1 MEFCPDYRNVE
12 KAARNICPDR
22 LPLYEHLICGE
33 VMTELL
39 GRQLCCDDLDAYYSD
54 YCEFYRKNGY
64 DTVTFEACITSV
76 MPENGCLGAHR
87 ESSIKTMDDLLKYPF
102 DDIPE
107 YFFQTYAPHFEALR
121 KAMPAGMKA
130 IGGVGNGI
138 FECVQDIIGYM
149 NLCFMSADDPE
160 MYDEV
165 FKRVGQTNVKIWQR
179 FMKEYGDIFCVLRFG
194 DDLGYKSNTMLSKA
208 DICKYIIPQYRQ
220 ITDLVHS
227 YGKPFL
233 LHSCGNL
240 FSVMD
245 ELICDGGIDAK
256 HSNEDQ
262 IAPFS
267 SWTDRYGDR
276 IGNFGGVDTDI
287 LCRCDEKQI
296 REYTLDVLNRCA
308 DKGGVAIGSGNSIPN
323 YVPFSGYMA
332 MVETVREF
340 RGDTK

>member
-12 KAARNICPDR
+12 KAARNIRPDR
-22 LPLYEHLICGE
+22 LPIYEHLICYE
-33 VMTELL
+33 TMAELL
-39 GRQLCCDDLDAYYSD
+39 GRHFYSDDLDEYYSD
-54 YCEFYRKNGY
+54 YCEFFRKNGY

-76 MPENGCLGAHR
+76 MPGNGCLGAHR

-102 DDIPE
+102 DEIPE
-107 YFFQTYAPHFEALR
+107 YFFKAYAPHFEALR

-165 FKRVGQTNVKIWQR
+165 FRRVGQTNVRIWQR

-194 DDLGYKSNTMLSKA
+194 DDLGYKSNTMLSKT
-208 DICKYIIPQYRQ
+208 DVCKYIIPQYRQ

-267 SWTDRYGDR
+267 VWTDRYGDR
-276 IGNFGGVDTDI
+276 IGNFGGVDTDV
-287 LCRCDEKQI
+287 LCRFDEKQI
-296 REYTLDVLNRCA
+296 REYTLDVLHRCS

>member
-39 GRQLCCDDLDAYYSD
+39 GKQLCDDDLDAYYSD

-138 FECVQDIIGYM
+138 FECVQDIIGY
-149 NLCFMSADDPE
+149 N
-160 MYDEV
+160 
-165 FKRVGQTNVKIWQR
+165 
-179 FMKEYGDIFCVLRFG
+179 
-194 DDLGYKSNTMLSKA
+194 
-208 DICKYIIPQYRQ
+208 
-220 ITDLVHS
+220 
-227 YGKPFL
+227 
-233 LHSCGNL
+233 
-240 FSVMD
+240 
-245 ELICDGGIDAK
+245 
-256 HSNEDQ
+256 
-262 IAPFS
+262 
-267 SWTDRYGDR
+267 R
-276 IGNFGGVDTDI
+276 I
-287 LCRCDEKQI
+287 
-296 REYTLDVLNRCA
+296 
-308 DKGGVAIGSGNSIPN
+308 
-323 YVPFSGYMA
+323 
-332 MVETVREF
+332 
-340 RGDTK
+340 